1 MSTLSKQDILTL
13 ITQKEEQ
20 DEIFRHNEEVKT
32 QETSAIF
39 NKIKETFLSY
49 AIEESIKRHYQLDE
63 NWFGYCMYKAVG
75 ERITLDFDWE
85 VLLLNIYPSIPEI
98 DRTSE
103 KDIKKMLSFYMSY
116 DDTLLCDNLSLHL
129 TKNGFDKIGWRK
141 FETTKSKLLGTTQQN
156 IVQESSENDVNTKAV
171 GMCSFIA
178 LMIVVFLFYWCASN
192 T

>member
-49 AIEESIKRHYQLDE
+49 AIEESIKRHYQLDK
-63 NWFGYCMYKAVG
+63 NWFGYCMYKAMG

-85 VLLLNIYPSIPEI
+85 LLVLQDSQYGSLNERQI
-98 DRTSE
+98 D
-103 KDIKKMLSFYMSY
+103 DVQKMIVFYFSY

-141 FETTKSKLLGTTQQN
+141 FETSKSKLLEIPQHN
-156 IVQESSENDVNTKAV
+156 NAQEPSENDVDTKAIGV
-171 GMCSFIA
+171 CSFIA